1 MELRVMQYL
10 STSAASP
17 IGIAARALYS
27 SVMSVLGKSANK
39 AALIQAATDN
49 DWKTVNALWV
59 KDMPAY
65 SKLVMQ
71 NWHKFAAKAGVAH
84 GAGMSESAA
93 GGGWSKLT
101 AHIMGS
107 IKTADENKALSK
119 LVQAGDEQA
128 LLAALTAAFSG

>member
-1 MELRVMQYL
+1 MELRVTQYL

-49 DWKTVNALWV
+49 DWKTVNDLWV

-65 SKLVMQ
+65 AKLVMQ
-71 NWHKFAAKAGVAH
+71 NWYKFAAKAGVEH
-84 GAGMSESAA
+84 GAGMSESAV

-128 LLAALTAAFSG
+128 LLAALTAAFSV

>member
-1 MELRVMQYL
+1 
-10 STSAASP
+10 
-17 IGIAARALYS
+17 
-27 SVMSVLGKSANK
+27 VLGKSANK

-65 SKLVMQ
+65 AKLVMQ
-71 NWHKFAAKAGVAH
+71 NWHKFATKAGVEH
-84 GAGMSESAA
+84 SAGMSESAA

-128 LLAALTAAFSG
+128 LLAALTAAFSV